1 MFFGTV
7 ECSTVQCTT
16 VDNTAVYCSTQYGPL
31 QHSVLHCITVYYNMV
46 KYIPITTMQCTTVQY
61 TVLQCTV
68 QCAVEFYSYSSFLI
82 FQELFGRM
90 LFPEEPS
97 QPPGGPSSQRQP
109 CLTEKVTLHLHTC
122 SHTHTCLQTC
132 GYTHFTGLL
141 PVLQAPSCGWLRA
154 GRTCSVF
161 GIRMESCVLLLY
173 FFLLR

>member
-16 VDNTAVYCSTQYGPL
+16 VDNTAVYCSTQYSPL

-122 SHTHTCLQTC
+122 SHTHTPVCKPVVTLTSPVC
-132 GYTHFTGLL
+132 YLCCRLL
-141 PVLQAPSCGWLRA
+141 LVAGSEPEGPVLCLGSGWRA
-154 GRTCSVF
+154 AS
-161 GIRMESCVLLLY
+161 
-173 FFLLR
+173 FFCTSSS